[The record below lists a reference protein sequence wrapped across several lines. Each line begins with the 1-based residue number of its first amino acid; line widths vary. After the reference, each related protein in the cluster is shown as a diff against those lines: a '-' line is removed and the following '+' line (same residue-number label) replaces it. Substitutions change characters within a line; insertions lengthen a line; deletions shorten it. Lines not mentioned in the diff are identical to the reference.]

1 MKKPSIYLIPNLLG
15 SEGNIDA
22 SIPEHNKQ
30 IIAGLR
36 TFAVEHVKDA
46 RRFLVKL
53 GLKEIIDQS
62 EFYELNNQS
71 DPRAAYDIIQIV
83 AQGNDL
89 GIISDAGCP
98 GIADPGAGIVHLAHQ
113 KNINVVPLVGPSSI
127 LLAVMASGFSGQ
139 SFAFNGYLDRD
150 KNRRPSVIRFL
161 ENKAIKESQT
171 QVFMETPYRNE
182 ALFQDLLRSLNPST
196 QLSIACDISL
206 PTEYIKTQKVSDWKK
221 GNKPSLQKRPAIFSI
236 SA

>member
-1 MKKPSIYLIPNLLG
+1 MKKPNIYLIPNLLG
-15 SEGNIDA
+15 NEANVSA
-22 SIPEHNKQ
+22 AIPEYNKQ
-30 IIAGLR
+30 IIAKLR

-71 DPRAAYDIIQIV
+71 DPRAAYDIIQVV

-98 GIADPGAGIVHLAHQ
+98 GIADPGAGIVRLAHQ
-113 KNINVVPLVGPSSI
+113 KNFNVIPLIGPSSI

-161 ENKAIKESQT
+161 ENKAIKENQT

-182 ALFQDLLRSLNPST
+182 ALFQDLLNNLNPNT
-196 QLSIACDISL
+196 QLAIACDISL
-206 PTEYIKTQKVSDWKK
+206 PTEYIKTQKVLDWKK